1 MLRDLLNRT
10 DTLPSSVLR
19 WIRKGMRYESMIF
32 KCDPFVF
39 GLKVKAVCLFDA
51 PFICIHTDMC
61 INEAFTIGIRSSSWY
76 DRLTRVVRDKVVIA
90 AGFGGF
96 VLTPSNH
103 RTPVNRAVIHA
114 LAERW
119 WDTTHRFFI
128 SHAASSPYPPLST
141 LVPSQ
146 DSESAESESLLTSA

>member
-1 MLRDLLNRT
+1 M
-10 DTLPSSVLR
+10 
-19 WIRKGMRYESMIF
+19 
-32 KCDPFVF
+32 
-39 GLKVKAVCLFDA
+39 CLFDA